1 MQYEDWRDDI
11 FGKPEGYD
19 PIVGNILEETANLP
33 EIQTLDF
40 IDRALQDP
48 EIHTQYSVEQI
59 GIGLN
64 IIFNIPCSNIS
75 RCYAVLNGNVENEQ
89 RKIESIKC
97 LRNLYSNFFARY
109 CISPVRQIGES
120 LEPKQ
125 IGFICS
131 MLWDIFVLCPG
142 NATPAMVE
150 ATIEMMADC
159 LKTKNDNCLES
170 LIHGLGHWIF
180 DSDRANSDRAKQ
192 VLDDWLKLPTTD
204 NQVIIDYA
212 TYAKTG
218 YIQ

>member
-1 MQYEDWRDDI
+1 MKYEDWRNDI

-33 EIQTLDF
+33 EVQTLDY

-48 EIHTQYSVEQI
+48 EIHIQYSVEQI
-59 GIGLN
+59 GIGLY
-64 IIFNIPCSNIS
+64 IIFEISCSNIS

-89 RKIESIKC
+89 RKIESIKH

-109 CISPVRQIGES
+109 CNSAVKRIGEIR
-120 LEPKQ
+120 PPDR
-125 IGFICS
+125 IGYICY

-150 ATIEMMADC
+150 ATIEMMAD
-159 LKTKNDNCLES
+159 LLQTKNDNCLES

-180 DSDRANSDRAKQ
+180 DSDRAKQ
-192 VLDDWLKLPTTD
+192 TLDDWLRSPTTD
-204 NQVIIDYA
+204 NPVIIDYA
-212 TYAKTG
+212 TQAKTG